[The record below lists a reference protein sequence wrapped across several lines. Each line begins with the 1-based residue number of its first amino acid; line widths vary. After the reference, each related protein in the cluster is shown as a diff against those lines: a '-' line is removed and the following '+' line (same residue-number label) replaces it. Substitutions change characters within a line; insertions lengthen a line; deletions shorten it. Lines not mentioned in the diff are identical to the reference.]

1 MNLAITG
8 AMFLVLI
15 FRASVEFRN
24 YQMIWKEMEW
34 RKKRRTARE
43 VLENE
48 RETFSKM
55 EGGRELFDILCH
67 LFEVGS

>member
-1 MNLAITG
+1 
-8 AMFLVLI
+8 MFLVLI
-15 FRASVEFRN
+15 FRAWVEFRN
-24 YQMIWKEMEW
+24 FQMIWKEMEW